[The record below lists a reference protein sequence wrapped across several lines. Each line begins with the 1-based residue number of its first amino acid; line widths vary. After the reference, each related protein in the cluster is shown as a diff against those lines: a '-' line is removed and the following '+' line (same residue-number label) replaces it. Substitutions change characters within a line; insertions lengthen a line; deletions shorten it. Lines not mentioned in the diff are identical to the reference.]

1 MALLCSSTCL
11 TKPLFSSSSSSSL
24 PSTPYISSLQ
34 VKLIGLQPKSYGVQ
48 IQMPFIV
55 KRSASVVVKASSD
68 TDGSGPTDGS
78 EAPSDGKDE
87 VVPVNKL
94 PLESKLKERQEQKL
108 RMKLAKKIRLRRKRL
123 VRKRRLRKKGNW
135 PPSKMK
141 KLKNV

>member
-11 TKPLFSSSSSSSL
+11 TNPLFSSSSSSSL

-48 IQMPFIV
+48 LQMPFIV

-87 VVPVNKL
+87 ASEEAARSEAKI
-94 PLESKLKERQEQKL
+94 EKERQ
-108 RMKLAKKIRLRRKRL
+108 LASFKDEE
-123 VRKRRLRKKGNW
+123 VEE
-135 PPSKMK
+135 
-141 KLKNV
+141 